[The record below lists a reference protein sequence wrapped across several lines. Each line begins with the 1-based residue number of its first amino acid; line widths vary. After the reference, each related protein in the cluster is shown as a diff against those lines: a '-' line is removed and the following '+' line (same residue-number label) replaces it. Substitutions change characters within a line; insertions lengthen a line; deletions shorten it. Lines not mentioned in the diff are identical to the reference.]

1 MDKTQQIP
9 STVGCESV
17 VVMERYL
24 AESQESV
31 SHVQLACSMPYC
43 AFPLDGNQL
52 CVWNTGAPHL
62 PLVLQGH
69 HWPITAVAF
78 GNKVNP
84 LLICSASQDCVITWN
99 LDKCREKMLQG
110 LAPRGT
116 IVGTLLG
123 LVLCVRFGLD
133 DRAVAVCAGHK
144 VFMLDVEVR
153 WPCMGAV
160 ECIEMSVCPKVW
172 DHCMGSLIYSSSI
185 LTAYP
190 LLSLLIHEENK
201 QLVTGCADG
210 QLWIFSLIEGHH
222 YRCVASVDLRKQM
235 ETFSSKR
242 VKSGL
247 PRLPVS
253 MRGKKG
259 GCELILSFKISLS
272 SESCKCLWIGSSAG
286 LFIFNLANFNL
297 EAVLRFKDF
306 RNLSIHIAGSC
317 AVTSDSINDKALCI
331 LTSMFESKIAV
342 LDISLA
348 ALVKSQQCPGMGR
361 TLSVLARSCVLPTSP
376 LYFGIAKEKC
386 PKPANEKQS
395 AGQRVVEDQP
405 LVFHT
410 KVRSSGYTSAPCVTR
425 FSPKANIKLNGK
437 RSLKCKNSYKREEY
451 PLEDSP
457 PSKLGMQ
464 VAVAQEPVAVSCV
477 QCSGDGKRLACGL
490 ANHLALVFDAS
501 LTGSPA
507 VLSGHDGAVS
517 TVCWSHD
524 RRWLLSVAQDR
535 TVRVWSTRRADTML
549 LLGRDMFPKP
559 VQSAQFYYVDAFRLL
574 SSGPEFRLPKYQFD
588 LCKDEVKRYKPKSRY
603 KLVYRLSTPG
613 AADVT
618 SLSAVN
624 DFYSHMVLT
633 AARDRTL
640 EVFDLNASC
649 SAAVIAEAHTRPV
662 HQICQ
667 NKGSPFTTQPSQAY
681 NLFLTTAIGDGVGL
695 CDMRTL
701 RCERRFQGHPNR
713 CYPCGIAFSP
723 CGRFLACGAEDRHVY
738 IYHTGSSTFS
748 HRLAG
753 HTDTIAAVAFNPS
766 APQIQSSAARFPG
779 EMKVVK
785 KGGVNGAERS
795 PQLGEQQGQSGE
807 PGPGPHL
814 ENQKLVRPEMQQYI
828 GTESE
833 KRDPDLRQ
841 VHNSPLI
848 PMGRNW
854 A

>member
-160 ECIEMSVCPKVW
+160 EFYSLPMMATFFTSSKEMSVCPKVW

-247 PRLPVS
+247 PRLQRLCREEMSRGEEAEAVLPVLV
-253 MRGKKG
+253 KG

-297 EAVLRFKDF
+297 EAVLRFKGKIISVVIF
-306 RNLSIHIAGSC
+306 
-317 AVTSDSINDKALCI
+317 AVMMMFMTSPQALCI

-410 KVRSSGYTSAPCVTR
+410 KVRSSGYTSAPC
-425 FSPKANIKLNGK
+425 
-437 RSLKCKNSYKREEY
+437 EEY

-701 RCERRFQGHPNR
+701 SLRQSVTAAQSRVEKNGHQEWVLLKWPPNR
-713 CYPCGIAFSP
+713 RCGF
-723 CGRFLACGAEDRHVY
+723 G
-738 IYHTGSSTFS
+738 TG
-748 HRLAG
+748 
-753 HTDTIAAVAFNPS
+753 
-766 APQIQSSAARFPG
+766 
-779 EMKVVK
+779 
-785 KGGVNGAERS
+785 
-795 PQLGEQQGQSGE
+795 QGQGEEIVGEDKRAATGVSG
-807 PGPGPHL
+807 
-814 ENQKLVRPEMQQYI
+814 QF
-828 GTESE
+828 
-833 KRDPDLRQ
+833 
-841 VHNSPLI
+841 
-848 PMGRNW
+848 W
-854 A
+854 C

>member
-144 VFMLDVEVR
+144 VFMLDVEKPSVLAELHGHR
-153 WPCMGAV
+153 GPVTAV
-160 ECIEMSVCPKVW
+160 QFCPWQADVLISVSEDRSFKVW

-247 PRLPVS
+247 PRLPAGSQRLCREEMSRGEEAEAVLPVLVLSCCNLSYCDLLHSDLPHRDLLYFPVS
-253 MRGKKG
+253 MRGN
-259 GCELILSFKISLS
+259 LS

-348 ALVKSQQCPGMGR
+348 ALVRSQQCPGMGR

-477 QCSGDGKRLACGL
+477 QYSGDGKRLACGL

-603 KLVYRLSTPG
+603 KLVYRLSTTG

-766 APQIQSSAARFPG
+766 APQIQSSAWVGRLYC
-779 EMKVVK
+779 
-785 KGGVNGAERS
+785 S
-795 PQLGEQQGQSGE
+795 
-807 PGPGPHL
+807 
-814 ENQKLVRPEMQQYI
+814 RPCL
-828 GTESE
+828 T
-833 KRDPDLRQ
+833 
-841 VHNSPLI
+841 
-848 PMGRNW
+848 

>member
-160 ECIEMSVCPKVW
+160 EFYSLPMMATFFTSSKEMSVCPKVW

-247 PRLPVS
+247 PRLPGVLLG
-253 MRGKKG
+253 RG
-259 GCELILSFKISLS
+259 EEAEAVLPVLVLSCCNLSYCDLLLS

-410 KVRSSGYTSAPCVTR
+410 KVRSSGYTSAPWVTPWR
-425 FSPKANIKLNGK
+425 GNAGVN
-437 RSLKCKNSYKREEY
+437 RSCNVVGQI
-451 PLEDSP
+451 LECHSH
-457 PSKLGMQ
+457 SRVYLFFQ
-464 VAVAQEPVAVSCV
+464 T
-477 QCSGDGKRLACGL
+477 GDGKRLACGL

-766 APQIQSSAARFPG
+766 APQIQSSAWVGRLYC
-779 EMKVVK
+779 
-785 KGGVNGAERS
+785 S
-795 PQLGEQQGQSGE
+795 
-807 PGPGPHL
+807 
-814 ENQKLVRPEMQQYI
+814 RPCL
-828 GTESE
+828 T
-833 KRDPDLRQ
+833 
-841 VHNSPLI
+841 
-848 PMGRNW
+848 